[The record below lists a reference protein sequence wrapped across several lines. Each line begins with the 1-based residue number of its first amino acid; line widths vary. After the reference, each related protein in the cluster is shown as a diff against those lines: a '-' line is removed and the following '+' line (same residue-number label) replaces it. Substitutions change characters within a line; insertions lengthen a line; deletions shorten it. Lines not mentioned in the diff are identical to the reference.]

1 MEHDRRRFH
10 ARRDAFRA
18 SSIWRGLDGLFG
30 SYMAVAHGLD
40 GDCKRLGGNDRP
52 TWPMGIW
59 AEAGAAG
66 GFQREGRMM
75 RDRTLAIKIT
85 LLFTATLTIMA
96 GTTVAPSLPAIRQIF
111 AATPNVEIMSR
122 MVLTLP
128 SLFVAL
134 FAPVAGM
141 LADRFGRKTLLIAS
155 IFLYSVSGM
164 SGLFVD
170 SLAGLLI
177 GRAALGLAIG
187 GIMTIGTTLVG
198 DYFDGAQREQY
209 LGMQQAFTQFGGVA
223 FVVAGGLLAD
233 IHWRAPF
240 AVYLVAL
247 LILPAAAAF
256 LIEPVR
262 GRSRMANAGQA
273 EPAVKWGLVAL
284 LALTAFL
291 VNALFYTVPSQ
302 LPFFLRELGI
312 AAASSAGY
320 AIGIFNF
327 AGALA
332 ALNFGRLRSA
342 CGVSGILAAGLALMT
357 IGFWLLAPSDEMTSI
372 LFALAVMGC
381 GLGFVI
387 PSVMSTTIMIAPPQ
401 SRGRIAGIVTA
412 SMFLGHFTSPLASQP
427 WITWLGFAA
436 TYRGIGFLFAG
447 MAGMAMVAVWIE
459 RRTTATPRWL

>member
-1 MEHDRRRFH
+1 MACGRYRFWH
-10 ARRDAFRA
+10 GGYRH
-18 SSIWRGLDGLFG
+18 LG
-30 SYMAVAHGLD
+30 SG
-40 GDCKRLGGNDRP
+40 DRP
-52 TWPMGIW
+52 RPMH
-59 AEAGAAG
+59 ACVEAGPIRG
-66 GFQREGRMM
+66 IPREGGMM
-75 RDRTLAIKIT
+75 GDRTLAIKIT
-85 LLFTATLTIMA
+85 LLLIATLTIMA

-111 AATPNVEIMSR
+111 ASTPYVEIMSR

-134 FAPVAGM
+134 FAPVAGV
-141 LADRFGRKTLLIAS
+141 LADRFGRKKLLIGS
-155 IFLYSVSGM
+155 ILLYSIAGM
-164 SGLFVD
+164 SGLFAD

-209 LGMQQAFTQFGGVA
+209 LGMQQAFTQFGGVV

-233 IHWRAPF
+233 LHWRAPF

-247 LILPAAAAF
+247 IILPAAAAF
-256 LIEPVR
+256 LIEPA
-262 GRSRMANAGQA
+262 RSRSRVANAGVA
-273 EPAVKWGLVAL
+273 GPGAKWSLVAL

-312 AAASSAGY
+312 ATASSAGY

-332 ALNFGRLRSA
+332 ALNFGRLRSGF
-342 CGVSGILAAGLALMT
+342 GVPGILATGLALMT
-357 IGFWLLAPSDEMTSI
+357 TGFWLLAPSDGMPSV
-372 LFALAVMGC
+372 LFALAIMGS
-381 GLGFVI
+381 GLGFVM
-387 PSVMSTTIMIAPPQ
+387 PSIMSTTIMIAPAQ

-436 TYRGIGFLFAG
+436 TYRGIGFVFAA
-447 MAGMAMVAVWIE
+447 MAGLAMAAVWIQ
-459 RRTTATPRWL
+459 RRATAAPRWL